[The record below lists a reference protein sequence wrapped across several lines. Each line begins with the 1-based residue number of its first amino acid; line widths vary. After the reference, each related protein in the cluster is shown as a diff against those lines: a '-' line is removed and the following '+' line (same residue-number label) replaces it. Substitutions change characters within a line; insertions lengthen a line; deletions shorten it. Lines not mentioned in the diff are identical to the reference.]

1 MALISGWSDS
11 SRISELAMKTFR
23 TEFRSLESCK
33 PSQGPINLLPKPFSG
48 KRGGANR
55 IYSTSWFSLCGVFSI
70 KQQGTYNLEVD
81 VIE

>member
-1 MALISGWSDS
+1 
-11 SRISELAMKTFR
+11 MKTFR

-33 PSQGPINLLPKPFSG
+33 PTKGHINLLPKPFSG
-48 KRGGANR
+48 KIGGSNR
-55 IYSTSWFSLCGVFSI
+55 IYSTLWFGLHGVHSI